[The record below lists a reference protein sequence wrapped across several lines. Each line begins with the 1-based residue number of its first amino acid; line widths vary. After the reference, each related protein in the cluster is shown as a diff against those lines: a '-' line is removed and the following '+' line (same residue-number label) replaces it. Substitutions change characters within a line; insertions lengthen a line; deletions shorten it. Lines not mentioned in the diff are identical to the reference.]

1 MLNPCLTVERE
12 ESGARGVL
20 KFSHFPR
27 SGRSNDQH
35 QIPGPV
41 PVVHT
46 GMYQYLHITVAVRW
60 PTVPGY

>member
-35 QIPGPV
+35 QIPV

-46 GMYQYLHITVAVRW
+46 GMYQYLHITVAVR
-60 PTVPGY
+60 